1 MEKGRKDYNGLL
13 AFWQQIGLEMQRMEQ
28 MLGEEGG
35 RMKWAKEELRDA
47 FHALAQHYLEP
58 I

>member
-1 MEKGRKDYNGLL
+1 MGFAL
-13 AFWQQIGLEMQRMEQ
+13 QRMEQ
-28 MLGEEGG
+28 MLGEEGEK
-35 RMKWAKEELRDA
+35 MKWAKEELRDA